1 MTKKIYE
8 HSDFLKEMKKKKQ
21 EFKSEIHCIS
31 PLNLALTINYS
42 NTTSLL
48 LLYNNKCLSHKG
60 MSIND
65 VLF

>member
-8 HSDFLKEMKKKKQ
+8 HSDFLKEMKKKQ

-42 NTTSLL
+42 NTTSTLQ
-48 LLYNNKCLSHKG
+48 
-60 MSIND
+60 
-65 VLF
+65 